1 MVDFKFKDKYNI
13 DDLIEIVKLLRS
25 ENGCPWDKEQTHKSI
40 RMDFLEEV
48 YEVIEAI
55 DFDSEE
61 MLREELGDVLLQV
74 VFHSQIE
81 TEKGSF
87 NFENVTNDICQK
99 LIVRHPHVFG
109 EISVENS
116 EEVLKNWDSIKKET
130 KGQETFTDTL
140 KSVPR
145 VFPSLLRASKL
156 GKRASRANLD
166 FKDADSAFKALQG
179 EVEELSLAIE
189 SGDTEMIS
197 EEIGDVL
204 FSTVNVARKLGL
216 NSEEL
221 LTKSN
226 EKFISRF
233 AKVEQIA
240 LENNENLQDLS
251 PDKIDE
257 YWNKAKADK

>member
-1 MVDFKFKDKYNI
+1 MVDFNFKDRYDI
-13 DDLIEIVKLLRS
+13 DDLIEIVRLLRS

-55 DFDSEE
+55 DFNSVE

-81 TEKGSF
+81 TENNSF
-87 NFENVTNDICQK
+87 NFSDVTDDICKK

-109 EISVENS
+109 EVSVENS
-116 EEVLKNWDSIKKET
+116 EDVLKNWDSIKKET

-166 FKDADSAFKALQG
+166 FKDADSAFKSLEK
-179 EVEELSLAIE
+179 EVEELSIAIK
-189 SGDTEMIS
+189 SGCVEQIS

-204 FSTVNVARKLGL
+204 FSAVNVARKYNL
-216 NSEEL
+216 NAEEL
-221 LTKSN
+221 LTKAN

-233 AKVEQIA
+233 EKVEQIA
-240 LENNENLQDLS
+240 VDNNENMQDLS
-251 PDKIDE
+251 TDKLDE
-257 YWNKAKADK
+257 YWNKVKADK

>member
-1 MVDFKFKDKYNI
+1 MVEFQFKDEYNI

-48 YEVIEAI
+48 YEAIEAI
-55 DFDSEE
+55 DFESEE

-81 TEKGSF
+81 REKGSF
-87 NFENVTNDICQK
+87 DFSDVTNDICKK

-109 EISVENS
+109 EVSVENS
-116 EEVLKNWDSIKKET
+116 EEVLKNWDSIKKDT
-130 KGQETFTDTL
+130 KGQKTYTDTL

-166 FKDADSAFKALQG
+166 FKDTDSAFKALQS
-179 EVEELSLAIE
+179 EVEELSLAID
-189 SGDTEMIS
+189 SGNTELIS

-204 FSTVNVARKLGL
+204 FSAVNVARKFGL
-216 NSEEL
+216 NAEEL
-221 LTKSN
+221 LTMSN

-233 AKVEQIA
+233 EKVEQIA
-240 LENNENLQDLS
+240 LDNNENMQDLS
-251 PDKIDE
+251 PDKLDE
-257 YWNKAKADK
+257 YWNKAKENN